1 MRRLS
6 WGWLA
11 GALALWVE
19 SGGRLLAE
27 DDPASIVYWVP
38 STDILSKKTVDAQEE
53 RKKAAK
59 SDLDLETSMREKGYF
74 WVNGGWVKKGETIVA
89 ARSAGE
95 LKDSDRDGFDDF
107 TEVKFHSDPF
117 DARNSPEAYFRAKG
131 SNRAVFFTTNASARS
146 K

>member
-6 WGWLA
+6 CGWLA

-19 SGGRLLAE
+19 SGGRLVAE

-74 WVNGGWVKKGETIVA
+74 WVNGGWVKKGETIVP

-95 LKDSDRDGFDDF
+95 LKDSDGDGFDDF
-107 TEVKFHSDPF
+107 TEIKFHTDPF
-117 DARNSPEAYFRAKG
+117 KPESTPASYFRAKG
-131 SNRAVFFTTNASARS
+131 SNQVTFYGTNQTAH
-146 K
+146 KK